1 MRKMKSEEK
10 LENLKKMI
18 SEMGHV
24 LIAFSGGVDSTF
36 LLKVCVDVLGREN
49 VIAVTASS
57 PTYQMDEMEEAK
69 KIAQF
74 FGVKHVI
81 IHTNE
86 MGNEK
91 FLSNTVER
99 CYFCKK
105 ELFSKLKEIAAEHGI
120 KHVLDASN
128 ADDSLD
134 YRPGMKAARELG
146 IKSPLLEAGI
156 TKEEIRKFS
165 KEMGLPTATKP
176 SQSCLASR
184 FPYGEKITEE
194 KLKMVAE
201 AEKFL
206 KELGFKVVRV
216 RHHGNIARIEVD
228 KNEMVR
234 LMEERIRKKIYERL
248 KEIGYTWVCLDLMGY
263 RSGSMNEAIR
273 GGQNE
278 EI

>member
-1 MRKMKSEEK
+1 LRKMKSEEK

-57 PTYQMDEMEEAK
+57 PTYEMDETEAK

-228 KNEMVR
+228 KNEIAR
-234 LMEERIRKKIYERL
+234 IMEEGIRKKIYERL

-263 RSGSMNEAIR
+263 RSGSMNEAIN
-273 GGQNE
+273 GGTE
-278 EI
+278 

>member
-1 MRKMKSEEK
+1 MKSEEK
-10 LENLKKMI
+10 LKNLKKMI
-18 SEMGHV
+18 SEMERV

-57 PTYQMDEMEEAK
+57 PTYEMDETEAK

-176 SQSCLASR
+176 SQACLASR

-206 KELGFKVVRV
+206 KELGFKIVRV

-263 RSGSMNEAIR
+263 RSGSMNEAIN
-273 GGQNE
+273 GGTE
-278 EI
+278 

>member
-1 MRKMKSEEK
+1 MKSEEK

-57 PTYQMDEMEEAK
+57 PTYQMDETEAK

>member
-1 MRKMKSEEK
+1 MKSEEK
-10 LENLKKMI
+10 IKNLKKMI
-18 SEMGHV
+18 AEMERV

-36 LLKVCVDVLGREN
+36 LLKICVDILGKEN

-57 PTYQMDEMEEAK
+57 PTHQMDEMEEAK

-81 IHTNE
+81 IHTDEMENE
-86 MGNEK
+86 AFVTNP
-91 FLSNTVER
+91 VER

-105 ELFSKLKEIAAEHGI
+105 ELFSKLKEIAAEYGI
-120 KHVLDASN
+120 KYVLDASN
-128 ADDSLD
+128 GDDAFD

-176 SQSCLASR
+176 SQACLASR

-216 RHHGNIARIEVD
+216 RHHGKIARIEVD
-228 KNEMVR
+228 KNEIAR
-234 LMEERIRKKIYERL
+234 IMEEGIRKKIYERL

-263 RSGSMNEAIR
+263 RSGSMNEAIN
-273 GGQNE
+273 GGTE
-278 EI
+278 

>member
-1 MRKMKSEEK
+1 MKSEEK

-57 PTYQMDEMEEAK
+57 PTYEMDETEAK

>member
-57 PTYQMDEMEEAK
+57 PTYQMDETEAK